1 MTDSVESVDMGDEWE
16 CINGIFVLRN
26 EDEKKKIEKTGKFSH
41 LDWDCVHF
49 RSDYENSL
57 GFWVFSLHREASEM
71 ISIWKCFSFGKN
83 LKKNLEKNIT

>member
-41 LDWDCVHF
+41 LD
-49 RSDYENSL
+49 
-57 GFWVFSLHREASEM
+57 
-71 ISIWKCFSFGKN
+71 
-83 LKKNLEKNIT
+83 